1 MDKMR
6 RIFCGILLFLILFS
20 NAVFATHMRA
30 GEISYRWISGLKY
43 EITILTYT
51 YTPSLAD
58 RPDYEISWGDG
69 TTSVIPRIEK
79 INLPNDISR
88 NRYIGEHTFPGP
100 DNYLISL
107 EDPNRNGGVLNIPNS
122 INVPFY
128 VQTLLVINPFLG
140 PNNSPVLLN
149 PPIDNGC
156 VNYPFIHNPGAYD
169 VDGDSISYKL
179 INCKGESGLD
189 IPGYTFPATS
199 NSFSIDPITG
209 DLVWDSPLYEGE
221 YNVAILIQEWRFG
234 QLIGT
239 MTRDMQIEIASC
251 NNHPPVIQNVID
263 TCILAGTI
271 LTFDV
276 TATDPDLGDVITLNA
291 TGGPF
296 MQAISPATFPQVSH
310 ADTVTSTFTWQT
322 ECEHV
327 QKQPYQVTFKAIDD
341 GSPVKLVDI
350 ETVMITV
357 VAPAP
362 PNLVASPLGNTINLI
377 WDESPCVNAIGY
389 KIYRRN
395 GFYGY
400 VPSHC
405 ETGVPAYTGYIEI
418 GTVSGVTNTTFT
430 DNGNGIGLVH
440 GLDYCYMVIAYYDD
454 GAESYA
460 SNEACTTLIKDVPII
475 TNVSVNTTN
484 VSTGS
489 IFIAWSKPTELD
501 TVESPGP
508 YKYLIYH
515 SNDFTGNNL
524 VLIDS
529 LSTLNDTTYI
539 DTLINTVATPWSYR
553 IDLWND
559 TPGNRFLVGPTQVA
573 SSVFLTLAPSDNQ
586 LTLSFAPV
594 VPWINDTFIVYRKN
608 PVTLNFDSIG
618 FSFTTTYE
626 DKNLGNGN
634 TYCYKV
640 KSIGHYFATGLIDP
654 IINYSQETCG
664 VPEDN
669 TLPCPPALLVIP
681 DCDKIENALI
691 WTNPNHFCANDVV
704 SYNIYYSSTGTSNL
718 DLLTSINSAT
728 DTTFLHQNL
737 ASIAGCYAV
746 TAVDSFMNESILSN
760 IVCIDIDSCNL
771 YQLPNVFTP
780 DGDGFN
786 DYFIPFPY
794 DFVEKINL
802 QVFNRWGKIVFTTED
817 PDINWDGTNKNN
829 GAKCSD
835 GVYFYICD
843 VYEIRLTGLVKRTIN
858 GYIHIYRNNN

>member
-1 MDKMR
+1 MVIMR
-6 RIFCGILLFLILFS
+6 RLLGTILFLFLFTLS
-20 NAVFATHMRA
+20 VFATHMRA
-30 GEISYRWISGLKY
+30 GEISYKWISGLKY

-69 TTSVIPRIEK
+69 TTSVIPRVEK

-88 NRYIGEHTFPGP
+88 NKYIGEHTFPGP
-100 DNYLISL
+100 DSYIISL
-107 EDPNRNGGVLNIPNS
+107 EDPNRNGGILNIPNS

-156 VNYPFIHNPGAYD
+156 VGYPFIHNPGAYD

-199 NSFSIDPITG
+199 NSFSINAVTG

-234 QLIGT
+234 QLIGS
-239 MTRDMQIEIASC
+239 MTRDMQIEIAAC

-263 TCILAGTI
+263 TCVLAGTV

-276 TATDPDLGDVITLNA
+276 TATDPDPGDVITLNA

-296 MQAISPATFPQVSH
+296 MQTVSPATFAEVSH

-322 ECEHV
+322 ECDHV
-327 QKQPYQVTFKAIDD
+327 QKQPYQVTFKATDN

-362 PNLVASPLGNTINLI
+362 PNLVASPLGNTIKLT
-377 WDESPCVNAIGY
+377 WDESPCTNAIGY

-400 VPSHC
+400 IPSHC

-418 GTVSGVTNTTFT
+418 GTVQGVTNTAFT
-430 DNGNGIGLVH
+430 DDGNGIGLVH
-440 GLDYCYMVIAYYDD
+440 GLDYCYMVIAYYND

-475 TNVSVNTTN
+475 TNVSVNTTD

-489 IFIAWSKPTELD
+489 IYVAWSKPTELD
-501 TVESPGP
+501 TIQSPGP

-515 SNDFTGNNL
+515 SNDYTGSSL

-529 LSTLNDTTYI
+529 LPDLNDTTYI
-539 DTLINTVATPWSYR
+539 NNLINTVATPWSYR

-559 TPGNRFLVGPTQVA
+559 TPGNRFLVGSTQVA

-594 VPWINDTFIVYRKN
+594 VPWINDTFVVYRKN

-618 FSFTTTYE
+618 FSTTTTYA
-626 DKNLGNGN
+626 DQNLGNGN

-640 KSIGHYFATGLIDP
+640 KSIGHYFASGLVDP

-664 VPEDN
+664 SPVDHTP
-669 TLPCPPALLVIP
+669 PCPPVLMIIP

-704 SYNIYYSSTGTSNL
+704 SYNIYYSSTDNNNL
-718 DLLTSINSAT
+718 DLLTSITNAN

-746 TAVDSFMNESILSN
+746 TAVDSFMNESALSN
-760 IVCIDIDSCNL
+760 IVCLDIDSCNL
-771 YQLPNVFTP
+771 YTLPNVFTP
-780 DGDGFN
+780 DGDGHN

-817 PDINWDGTNKNN
+817 PAINWDGKNKNN
-829 GAKCSD
+829 GMECSD

-858 GYIHIYRNNN
+858 GYIHLYRNKN